1 MGKHPAPI
9 FQHPIIRII
18 NDSRLWSS
26 FDPRACYKQ
35 LWGFAESGAQ
45 QSSAY
50 PPSHHPQHHKSQ
62 KNAGISTR
70 NFYLL
75 TLGLSPHPLL
85 KNHQCSSSSSRKRPD
100 TTRIAGEGVWG
111 LGFAVWIWGF
121 SFPGFHGISRAG
133 AEPGIPRPLL
143 QNPHLERL
151 QKWPNLG
158 FPPHPGILLQCHP
171 KKGPCAASGGAI
183 QGQSGKRRD
192 GRFPEIRTM
201 KFPV

>member
-26 FDPRACYKQ
+26 FDPRAWYKQ

-70 NFYLL
+70 HFYLVN
-75 TLGLSPHPLL
+75 TWIITSSTPKKSPVQQQQL
-85 KNHQCSSSSSRKRPD
+85 RKMTGHDPNCR
-100 TTRIAGEGVWG
+100 RGG

-192 GRFPEIRTM
+192 ERFPEIRTM